1 MMHAAPSF
9 FQRFLLPGFAFKAVV
24 IGGGYATGRELAE
37 FFLPCGL
44 RGGLFGML
52 ISMILWSVV
61 CAVTFLFARA
71 TKSQDYRSFFRHLL
85 GRGWFVFEIAYF
97 LLLML
102 ILSVFGA
109 AAGAIGEALVGAPP
123 LVGTLCLAGAIALV
137 TAYGSNAVEGLFK
150 YVSFFLYAVYVVFLA
165 LALTRFGNRILANF
179 AAPSM
184 GGWMSA
190 GIAYAGYN
198 VVGATAIL
206 PVVRHMTSQRDA
218 IVAGLLCGPLAMAP
232 AILLFISIAAFYPT
246 IGAAILPSNFLLERM
261 NVPVFKVIFQLMV
274 FAALLE
280 SGAGCVHAV
289 NQRVAAINVARAR
302 PFPRSLRLIVSLTL
316 LLTSIF
322 IANRFGL
329 VTLIGRGYRALTVLF
344 LIVFVLP
351 LLTLGVWRLFY
362 RVGKSNCPSES
373 VT

>member
-1 MMHAAPSF
+1 MMQAAPSF

-52 ISMILWSVV
+52 VSMVLWSVV

-71 TKSQDYRSFFRHLL
+71 THSQDYRSFFRHLL
-85 GRGWFVFEIAYF
+85 GRGWFVFEIAYV

-137 TAYGSNAVEGLFK
+137 TAYGSNANQ
-150 YVSFFLYAVYVVFLA
+150 
-165 LALTRFGNRILANF
+165 R
-179 AAPSM
+179 AA
-184 GGWMSA
+184 
-190 GIAYAGYN
+190 
-198 VVGATAIL
+198 
-206 PVVRHMTSQRDA
+206 
-218 IVAGLLCGPLAMAP
+218 
-232 AILLFISIAAFYPT
+232 
-246 IGAAILPSNFLLERM
+246 
-261 NVPVFKVIFQLMV
+261 
-274 FAALLE
+274 
-280 SGAGCVHAV
+280 AV
-289 NQRVAAINVARAR
+289 NAARAR

-344 LIVFVLP
+344 LIVFVVP
-351 LLTLGVWRLFY
+351 LLTLGMWQLFH
-362 RVGKSNCPSES
+362 RVGESNCPSES
-373 VT
+373 VS